1 MGEEVAAMATTEEV
15 VAAAAE
21 AEVAAVR
28 KAAVEAAAAEVAAV
42 VDAHRRFEP
51 VAHRVPVVVRT
62 RIKNCRRL
70 IAKGRRREDTARAS
84 KGDSRTLI
92 WQLCSRLP
100 RYSRTTALARTPTE
114 SPIRFTWIRYTLI
127 TLSERLIIIRSTSQ
141 DRRLL
146 TRPVDRSPGNRYF
159 YPEIQS
165 SLSLF
170 LSFRNRTDLFLV
182 SVVTIVMTF

>member
-15 VAAAAE
+15 VAAAAAAE

-70 IAKGRRREDTARAS
+70 IAKGRRREDTVRAS

-92 WQLCSRLP
+92 
-100 RYSRTTALARTPTE
+100 
-114 SPIRFTWIRYTLI
+114 
-127 TLSERLIIIRSTSQ
+127 
-141 DRRLL
+141 
-146 TRPVDRSPGNRYF
+146 
-159 YPEIQS
+159 
-165 SLSLF
+165 
-170 LSFRNRTDLFLV
+170 
-182 SVVTIVMTF
+182 